1 MKKYILALAL
11 TLSYVVFAQAADP
24 AFVAAMK
31 KQLAAKKTIETYEQS
46 QSVTNGFLRIAEAS
60 EAEWLPVYYAALLK
74 TEAAFRF
81 DIDKDKSLDE
91 ALELAKKA
99 DKLAPGNSEITALQG
114 YILMGKISLDPA
126 SRGQSM
132 SPQAM
137 QLLGKAINLDR
148 ANPRAVVLMSQMEL
162 GMAEFFGTGPE
173 KACGMARMSLDLY
186 KKEEAKI
193 TDEYILPTW
202 GKTQAD
208 QVASSCN

>member
-1 MKKYILALAL
+1 MKKSILIFAISLFFTA
-11 TLSYVVFAQAADP
+11 FAQASDP
-24 AFVAAMK
+24 AFIAAMQ
-31 KQLAAKKTIETYEQS
+31 KQLDAKKTIVNYEQS
-46 QSVTNGFLRIAEAS
+46 QTVTNGFLRIADAAET
-60 EAEWLPVYYAALLK
+60 EWLPLYYAALLK

-81 DIDKDKSLDE
+81 DIEKDKTLDE
-91 ALELAKKA
+91 AIELVKKA
-99 DKLAPGNSEITALQG
+99 DKIAPGNSEITALHG

-137 QLLGKAINLDR
+137 QLFGKAINLDR
-148 ANPRAVVLMSQMEL
+148 ENPRAVTLMSQMEL

-173 KACGMARMSLDLY
+173 KACGMARMSIELY

-193 TDEYILPTW
+193 TEDYILPTW

-208 QVASSCN
+208 QVASQCN

>member
-1 MKKYILALAL
+1 MKKIILSFAF
-11 TLSYVVFAQAADP
+11 TLIFIAFAQASDP
-24 AFVAAMK
+24 AFIAAMQ
-31 KQLAAKKTIETYEQS
+31 KQLAAKNTIETYEQS
-46 QSVTNGFLRIAEAS
+46 QTITNGFLRIADATES
-60 EAEWLPVYYAALLK
+60 EWLPYYYAALLK

-91 ALELAKKA
+91 ALELVQKA
-99 DKLAPGNSEITALQG
+99 DKLAPGNSEITALHG

-126 SRGQSM
+126 GRGQTM

-137 QLLGKAINLDR
+137 QLFGKAINLDR
-148 ANPRAVVLMSQMEL
+148 ENPRAVSLMSQMEL
-162 GMAEFFGTGPE
+162 GMSQFFGSGPE
-173 KACGMARMSLDLY
+173 KACGMARMSLELF

-208 QVASSCN
+208 QVASKCN

>member
-1 MKKYILALAL
+1 MKKYILTLAFSL
-11 TLSYVVFAQAADP
+11 LWIAFAQASDP
-24 AFVAAMK
+24 AFIAAMQ
-31 KQLAAKKTIETYEQS
+31 KQLTAKSTIANYEQS
-46 QSVTNGFLRIAEAS
+46 QTVTNGFLRIADAS
-60 EAEWLPVYYAALLK
+60 DSEWLPYYYAALLK

-91 ALELAKKA
+91 ALELVKKA
-99 DKLAPGNSEITALQG
+99 DKIAPGNSEITALNG

-126 SRGQSM
+126 GRGQSM

-137 QLLGKAINLDR
+137 QLFGKAINLDR
-148 ANPRAVVLMSQMEL
+148 ENPRAVSLISQMEL

-202 GKTQAD
+202 GKMQAD
-208 QVASSCN
+208 QVASKCN